1 LGERCRCVTACVSWQ
16 MEVTVPGSQGEGTRS
31 SRRAAIGAVT
41 LAVALGI
48 VGLVAHEHLRA
59 GALSTSKM
67 AEGKSKFNVEAA
79 MQKERARAKAVLA
92 RESTGA
98 ATPKQALA
106 KVPPATVKTASKLAD
121 DDCKWT
127 YEGNLG
133 PDNWARLCDKKY
145 PLCGGGPTAQQS
157 PIDIVE
163 SAIEKVNDGFTETIG
178 WVLPAES
185 YANFIK
191 GGNGDLLESYNGHAF
206 DVEHI
211 GAFVMWGPKG
221 EQAQYNLKHFDFH
234 TPSEHKVNGVH
245 YELEMHFFHELDEST
260 DASEWSWV
268 PHKNLVIA
276 QFFKAGTGM
285 GTPNWL
291 RQLSAAAPSLT
302 ADPGQVIP
310 VDFVAISQNVMVG
323 TLPQNGPPN
332 VNFRPNYEN
341 WFKYDGSLTAPP
353 CTEGI
358 QWVVLRNPI
367 YIEMSDLNPIKRV
380 EGENY
385 RPVQPLNGR
394 KLISNIDKWD
404 GVDLTASGR

>member
-1 LGERCRCVTACVSWQ
+1 
-16 MEVTVPGSQGEGTRS
+16 VPGRQGEGGRS
-31 SRRAAIGAVT
+31 PRGRAAVGAIT

-48 VGLVAHEHLRA
+48 VGLVAHDHLRA
-59 GALSTSKM
+59 AGGVLGESKAKEATPKFDIAAAL
-67 AEGKSKFNVEAA
+67 
-79 MQKERARAKAVLA
+79 QKERAHAKALF
-92 RESTGA
+92 A
-98 ATPKQALA
+98 ASAKQALA
-106 KVPPATVKTASKLAD
+106 KAPPTVKAASKLAD

-178 WVLPAES
+178 WVLPADA
-185 YANFIK
+185 YANFLK
-191 GGNGDLLESYNGHAF
+191 GGGGDQLEAYNGHAF
-206 DVEHI
+206 LVDHI
-211 GAFVMWGPKG
+211 GAYVMWGPKG

-245 YELEMHFFHELDEST
+245 YELEMHFVHELDEST

-268 PHKNLVIA
+268 PHKTLIIA
-276 QFFKAGTGM
+276 QFFKAGKGM

-302 ADPGQVIP
+302 ADPGQIIP

-332 VNFRPNYEN
+332 ANFRPNYEN

-367 YIEMSDLNPIKRV
+367 YVEMADLNPIKRA